1 MRIVRKVAVS
11 GAMNVRHANNVR
23 AVNARNDRPKGK
35 IALPVRPAR
44 REKNPMA
51 VVRGVRSVAAKK
63 VVATNA
69 HVKSA
74 HVKSAH
80 VKSAHVKSAH
90 ARKELVKTGRAVM
103 TGRGAKH
110 SLRAKSGLAAI
121 WSAMPKLLATQLH
134 NRWNPNRSPKQLRNQ
149 NPAWA

>member
-11 GAMNVRHANNVR
+11 GAMNARRANNVR
-23 AVNARNDRPKGK
+23 AVNARIDRPKAKSAPRG
-35 IALPVRPAR
+35 RPAR

-51 VVRGVRSVAAKK
+51 VVHGVRSVVAKK
-63 VVATNA
+63 VVATNV

-74 HVKSAH
+74 R
-80 VKSAHVKSAH
+80 
-90 ARKELVKTGRAVM
+90 ARNALVKTGRVVM
-103 TGRGAKH
+103 TGRGAKY

-121 WSAMPKLLATQLH
+121 WSAMPKSLATQLH
-134 NRWNPNRSPKQLRNQ
+134 NRWNPNRSPKPLPNQ